1 MTYDQILRKISP
13 ESLRDYGV
21 KQIAYVK
28 DAGVD
33 GEPVFEVHAAS
44 GEELARFADKEIAF
58 AVCQQN
64 QLEPLSVH

>member
-1 MTYDQILRKISP
+1 MDYEEILRKISP
-13 ESLRDYGV
+13 ENLRDYGS

-28 DAGVD
+28 NAAVD

-44 GEELARFADKEIAF
+44 GEELARFANKDIAF

-64 QLEPLSVH
+64 QLQPLSVH